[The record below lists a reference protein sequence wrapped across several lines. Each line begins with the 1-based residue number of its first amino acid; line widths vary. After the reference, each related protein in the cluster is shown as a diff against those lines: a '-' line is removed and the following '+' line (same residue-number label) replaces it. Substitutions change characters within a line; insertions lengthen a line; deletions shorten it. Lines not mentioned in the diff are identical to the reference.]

1 MTRVRFRSKP
11 CWHESE
17 VIDRQTGR
25 TFCVAESPAA
35 LLIRLKGKR
44 QTLSLPWAVA
54 YLRAATIKASAD
66 ALAKGNK
73 RKGPVQVTR
82 GRV

>member
-17 VIDRQTGR
+17 VIDWQTGR

-44 QTLSLPWAVA
+44 QTLSLPWSIA
-54 YLRAATIKASAD
+54 YLRAATLKASAD
-66 ALAKGNK
+66 ALAKSNGK
-73 RKGPVQVTR
+73 HKPVQVTR